1 VDPDHGRL
9 RRSDPATSLRAM
21 IGVAVRTE
29 TLETRTE
36 DGVRLAVQRVVA
48 DDPAVAGARGA
59 LLMVHG
65 LGSNS
70 AVYRVPS
77 VSLADH
83 LAGLGHDC
91 FLADLRGA
99 GASERPKQRF
109 GLSEYLAHD
118 IPALLRLACEQSG
131 RARVAWLGHSM
142 GGFLAMMYGIDQP
155 AAPISRIVAVA
166 SSLDYRPG
174 RSIYRRLRKLRPLA
188 GSLPALP
195 FALLASVSIP
205 FAGWGPELLAEGMN
219 FQRSNTAP
227 SATRFLLGNGF
238 SAIQTALLDD
248 LNTTFDEEGFAVQGR
263 PYLPRAGEL
272 HIPTLLLG
280 GSRDPQCTPEAS
292 AVTYALLS
300 GVRDKKLV
308 MFGKPYG
315 HEDDYG
321 HFDLIMGK
329 RAAAEVWP
337 EITAF
342 LAAGDDA

>member
-1 VDPDHGRL
+1 MTD
-9 RRSDPATSLRAM
+9 
-21 IGVAVRTE
+21 VALRTE

-48 DDPAVAGARGA
+48 DDPARAGARGA
-59 LLMVHG
+59 VLMLHG
-65 LGSNS
+65 LGSNA

-83 LAGLGHDC
+83 LAEKGYDC
-91 FLADLRGA
+91 FVAELRGA
-99 GASERPKQRF
+99 GASERPRQRF
-109 GLSEYLAHD
+109 GLAEYLAYD
-118 IPALLRLACEQSG
+118 VPALLRLACERSG
-131 RARVAWLGHSM
+131 QARVAWVGHSM

-174 RSIYRRLRKLRPLA
+174 QSIYRSLRKLRPLA
-188 GSLPALP
+188 GSLPMLP
-195 FALLASVSIP
+195 FSLLATLSIP
-205 FAGWGPELLAEGMN
+205 FAGWGPQLLAEGMN
-219 FQRSNTAP
+219 FHRSNTAP
-227 SATRFLLGNGF
+227 STTRYLLGNGF

-248 LNTTFDEEGFAVQGR
+248 LNTTFSDEGFAVQGR

-272 HIPTLLLG
+272 RIPTLLLG
-280 GSRDPQCTPEAS
+280 GSRDLQCTPEAS
-292 AVTYALLS
+292 AMTYELLS
-300 GVRDKKLV
+300 GVREKKLT
-308 MFGKPYG
+308 MFGKPFG

-342 LAAGDDA
+342 LAAGAA